1 MKKLFTEMLA
11 DHYEKTC
18 KLYKSRE
25 AIFDII
31 NENKKILS
39 ERLNKLSIEIENN
52 TGSLKQLTDEMK
64 DEMASLEQL
73 FQNSATRIHGIT

>member
-18 KLYKSRE
+18 KLYKPLD

-31 NENKKILS
+31 NENKKILY
-39 ERLNKLSIEIENN
+39 ERLNKLSIEIENKEE
-52 TGSLKQLTDEMK
+52 LHPQ
-64 DEMASLEQL
+64 
-73 FQNSATRIHGIT
+73 